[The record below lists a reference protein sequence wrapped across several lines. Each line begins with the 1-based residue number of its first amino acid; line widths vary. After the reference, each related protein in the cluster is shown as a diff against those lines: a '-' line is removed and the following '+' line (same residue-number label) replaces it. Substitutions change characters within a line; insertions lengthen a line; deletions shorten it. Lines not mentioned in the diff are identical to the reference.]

1 MCPAMHQVNTNGVKV
16 TVPTND
22 GSGPIVMHQPMHKI
36 AYVVNVGTCTCFIV
50 QRPNKGQ
57 FKCHSFETGSTK
69 TVCCLRARAC
79 ARVCVC
85 VCACI
90 CFCVLGAVGVDPDQL
105 TSFLC
110 CWFPGPRTCV

>member
-85 VCACI
+85 VRAS
-90 CFCVLGAVGVDPDQL
+90 VSVSLGLLAL
-105 TSFLC
+105 TLIN
-110 CWFPGPRTCV
+110 